1 VLAWLTLVVIVVEIW
16 YAVAYGVAFALL
28 RERMLLLQIAH
39 SLLLLVAFSYLMII
53 VRAQSSFN
61 AFIFAALLIGAM
73 LLLLFWQ
80 RSPGNLPR
88 FLRSYPHGTIDV
100 LLFRR
105 PKVADL
111 KRRVRTK

>member
-1 VLAWLTLVVIVVEIW
+1 VVIGFEIW
-16 YAVAYGVAFALL
+16 YAVAYGVAFAQL

-39 SLLLLVAFSYLMII
+39 ALLLLLAFGYLVVVAQTQAGF
-53 VRAQSSFN
+53 SSF
-61 AFIFAALLIGAM
+61 IFVFAMLLIGAM
-73 LLLLFWQ
+73 LVLLFWQ

-88 FLRSYPHGTIDV
+88 FLRSYPRGTIDV